1 MDTRLQSTET
11 PQESKDQNLN
21 QVPETGTCETQTEK
35 TESADSP
42 EVMETMAGTGAD
54 PEAVAEQEM
63 SEAEADAV
71 QRRDLTKEDVLAMAE
86 ELAARDAAD
95 IRRDDVSRLRK
106 YFSDIK
112 NAELSALREQS
123 EDAGEE
129 NSGKSDAP
137 EDELEE
143 KLRQVL
149 ASIKAKK
156 QAWLVEQEAIKAANL
171 ESKQAVVDEILAL
184 AADTDNVNRTYQRF
198 QELREKFLSIGEVTP
213 SAETDIQRAF
223 KDAQERYYD
232 QLKVNKDLRDYDFR
246 KNLDV
251 KMLLIDEARKLV
263 EEPDVIAA
271 FRRLQELHV
280 KWRETGPVAKEKRDE
295 IWNQFKDVSAEI
307 NKRYQA
313 HFEERK
319 AQEQRNEE
327 GKTAICERVEALDIS
342 GIRNFAGWDE
352 MTKVIMA
359 AQEDWKKLGF
369 ASRKMNNALFARFR
383 ATCDKFFAAKAEFF
397 KNTKE
402 AL

>member
-319 AQEQRNEE
+319 AQ
-327 GKTAICERVEALDIS
+327 D
-342 GIRNFAGWDE
+342 
-352 MTKVIMA
+352 
-359 AQEDWKKLGF
+359 
-369 ASRKMNNALFARFR
+369 RKSVV
-383 ATCDKFFAAKAEFF
+383 
-397 KNTKE
+397 
-402 AL
+402 